1 MRLVP
6 LLLAMLLPVVARAS
20 EPQPLIPP
28 VEKAG
33 MTDALAAEVVPAGI
47 DPLLFARGAA
57 TWKRL
62 TADGRATKPVL
73 ALIDYSKPSTQR
85 RLWIVDM
92 EKRAVLFHELVAHGR
107 GTGENLATSFGND
120 EGSHRSSLGVFVTAE
135 TYSGKHGYS
144 LRLDGLD
151 AGLNDKARARAIV
164 IHGADYVSDAFAQ
177 KQGRLGRSHGCPA
190 LDLAVAKDV
199 IDTIKDGAVVIAWH
213 DDADLIATSALI
225 D

>member
-6 LLLAMLLPVVARAS
+6 LLLAMMLPSLAS
-20 EPQPLIPP
+20 AVEPLIPP
-28 VEKAG
+28 VEDAG
-33 MTDALAAEVVPAGI
+33 MTDALATEIVPVGI

-62 TADGRATKPVL
+62 QADARATKPVL

-85 RLWIVDM
+85 RLWVVDM
-92 EKRAVLFHELVAHGR
+92 ETRTVLFHELVAHGR
-107 GTGENLATSFGND
+107 GTGDNLATKFGND

-151 AGLNDKARARAIV
+151 AGLNDKARERAIV
-164 IHGADYVSDAFAQ
+164 IHGADYVSDAFAK

-190 LDLAVAKDV
+190 LDLEVAKKV
-199 IDTIKDGAVVIAWH
+199 IDTIKDGAVLIAWH
-213 DDADLIATSALI
+213 DDAKLLEASALLLP
-225 D
+225 